1 MNLSKLQSEAVL
13 EFDELWVILTNRKL
27 VSEKPH
33 TKADIK
39 QFLSDQIQ
47 KAVEETLKEVEN
59 NLCMAECI
67 EPHETE
73 NEAQWFYH
81 ISEYTWLKLKA
92 KLSIQSKGKMK

>member
-1 MNLSKLQSEAVL
+1 MENKTLSKLQSEAVKQIL
-13 EFDELWVILTNRKL
+13 DWYQKYRVGFTPTSVEELKTI
-27 VSEKPH
+27 
-33 TKADIK
+33 
-39 QFLSDQIQ
+39 LSDQIQ

-92 KLSIQSKGKMK
+92 KLSIQSKEK